1 MSKLISAVVLAAAS
15 AVSQAEVLSTDS
27 HLAGLQI
34 RLRHTPP
41 SASASG
47 HALPVLF
54 IHGASFP
61 SALAFDFRMDGQ
73 SWMDKLAARGFDV
86 YALDFPGYGLSD
98 RYPGAAQ
105 AQGRARD
112 VVIDVDRAVDLVL
125 AKTGKPQLAL
135 IAHSWGGSVGALYA
149 EKHPAK
155 IGKLVLFAAVTE
167 RKESTPREAAE
178 PFEELTPEQR
188 IASMDGLRPAN
199 EAPLLHPDVFKR
211 WGAEWLASD
220 RAGVHGGVGKVRF
233 PSGPSADVDDLRH
246 GQGYYDP
253 SRITAPVL
261 LVRGEWDKWPND
273 ADFKGLMAKLTRAQS
288 KEYVIIPRGTHV
300 MHLESAHE
308 QLQAAVERFLTN

>member
-41 SASASG
+41 PASASG

-112 VVIDVDRAVDLVL
+112 
-125 AKTGKPQLAL
+125 
-135 IAHSWGGSVGALYA
+135 
-149 EKHPAK
+149 
-155 IGKLVLFAAVTE
+155 
-167 RKESTPREAAE
+167 
-178 PFEELTPEQR
+178 
-188 IASMDGLRPAN
+188 
-199 EAPLLHPDVFKR
+199 
-211 WGAEWLASD
+211 
-220 RAGVHGGVGKVRF
+220 
-233 PSGPSADVDDLRH
+233 
-246 GQGYYDP
+246 
-253 SRITAPVL
+253 
-261 LVRGEWDKWPND
+261 
-273 ADFKGLMAKLTRAQS
+273 
-288 KEYVIIPRGTHV
+288 
-300 MHLESAHE
+300 
-308 QLQAAVERFLTN
+308 